1 MPAQWTKER
10 VGEQGLADIN
20 ARPPNEGES
29 KRERRNGVLKRKEM
43 ALKKNE
49 KMAIT
54 KMALTIRGDG
64 AQAESGGDEKR
75 QRKWGNK
82 KRSPKRNSL

>member
-1 MPAQWTKER
+1 
-10 VGEQGLADIN
+10 
-20 ARPPNEGES
+20 
-29 KRERRNGVLKRKEM
+29 M

-49 KMAIT
+49 EMVII
-54 KMALTIRGDG
+54 KMALTIRVDA

-82 KRSPKRNSL
+82 KGNRECDSL